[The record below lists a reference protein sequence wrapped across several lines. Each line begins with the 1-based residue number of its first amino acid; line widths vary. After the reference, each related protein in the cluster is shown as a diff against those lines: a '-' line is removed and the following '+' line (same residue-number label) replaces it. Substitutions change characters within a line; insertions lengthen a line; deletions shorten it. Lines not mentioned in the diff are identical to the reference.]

1 MGEEELR
8 RLAVVAVLPRQALE
22 HVRHRARI
30 VTGANHVGDAD
41 AVGFLLVL
49 PGKAQLVLDRRR
61 LGPAIAA
68 IPASPAPAAA
78 ATMPA
83 SIAAITGSCALLCL
97 DAAGEVALDQ
107 VAEFVGQHRGIL
119 AFGLGVEQ

>member
-1 MGEEELR
+1 ML
-8 RLAVVAVLPRQALE
+8 
-22 HVRHRARI
+22 
-30 VTGANHVGDAD
+30 VTPTRSASCSFCREKRNWFWIAAAWV
-41 AVGFLLVL
+41 
-49 PGKAQLVLDRRR
+49 
-61 LGPAIAA
+61 PAIAA

-83 SIAAITGSCALLCL
+83 SIAAITGSCMRCCAC